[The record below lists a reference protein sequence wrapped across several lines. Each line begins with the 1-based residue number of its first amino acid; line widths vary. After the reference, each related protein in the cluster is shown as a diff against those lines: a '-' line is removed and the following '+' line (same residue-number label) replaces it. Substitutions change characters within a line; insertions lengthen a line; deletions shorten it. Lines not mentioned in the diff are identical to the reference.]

1 MPVQAGLLGNPLSR
15 LVRKPLLT
23 VGGSVYSARSSAR
36 KQSFLRCSRR
46 VPAASCS
53 LARLHRFE
61 GVPLLSAAQNLR
73 CAGSPRLWPRNCGVV
88 LGAEIQWTSG
98 KPDPVRAT
106 ISWPTM
112 KASKKPWTDRTL
124 VAWDALPGWQFR
136 GGSGQALFTSDSRR
150 GLRLSPG
157 AKVDIGWLR
166 YDQTPALKTQVSE
179 KTPATQ

>member
-46 VPAASCS
+46 V
-53 LARLHRFE
+53 
-61 GVPLLSAAQNLR
+61 
-73 CAGSPRLWPRNCGVV
+73 
-88 LGAEIQWTSG
+88 
-98 KPDPVRAT
+98 
-106 ISWPTM
+106 
-112 KASKKPWTDRTL
+112 
-124 VAWDALPGWQFR
+124 WQFR
-136 GGSGQALFTSDSRR
+136 GGSGRALFTSDSRR

-166 YDQTPALKTQVSE
+166 YDQMPALNAQVSE
-179 KTPATQ
+179 KAPATQ